1 MSRSSSSVL
10 AANVRHITAPVGL
23 WLAGIWARP
32 LLIFSF
38 LVPLAINVYGRN
50 NVLEVGRPLIIPLTA
65 IFVLVGLRRGGIQR
79 VLSTWR
85 ASPAAFWL
93 YVSVLVT
100 EVLLMFYHGS
110 PSGWAWLGGR
120 VAFFAVLLTTVAH
133 CDGEEGIK
141 DGLRGLAYGVG
152 LIAVLTVIHALR
164 IVYLPFGLPVWPART
179 FGPIHMPVP
188 RTLGLAMTIT
198 KFGILAAVA
207 LTTALVGGDKP
218 LIRPLWA
225 RAFLFC
231 VVMAAAVIS
240 QARAVYMTV
249 LATLGWAGLL
259 LVARERTLRW
269 LASARGAW
277 LTTVFYAI
285 LLIVANII
293 FPLVAPPW
301 LLNVG
306 SDTSV
311 TNVTYRLD
319 ANATGWRVLK
329 QAPLFGIGHGTLL
342 RVTQLNESIHN
353 HFWEHVVATGI
364 VGGIP
369 YLLFHTWILVSAL
382 QLLGSARATIR
393 AVAKALVVSV
403 SATYLAY
410 QFSAGYFTSVFAV
423 VCGLVISAGADE
435 QPIAQPIA
443 QPGTEPIAQKV
454 G

>member
-10 AANVRHITAPVGL
+10 AAKVRYITGPVGL

-65 IFVLVGLRRGGIQR
+65 IFVLLGLLRGGAQR
-79 VLSTWR
+79 VLSAWR
-85 ASPAAFWL
+85 ASPVAFWL
-93 YVSVLVT
+93 YTSVLAV
-100 EVLLMFYHGS
+100 ELLLTFYHGNS
-110 PSGWAWLGGR
+110 SGWAWLGGR

-133 CDGEEGIK
+133 CDGEEAVQ
-141 DGLRGLAYGVG
+141 DGLRGLSYAVGV
-152 LIAVLTVIHALR
+152 IAVLTVIHALR
-164 IVYLPFGLPVWPART
+164 IVYLPFGLPVWPGRT
-179 FGPIHMPVP
+179 FGPIRMPLP

-207 LTTALVGGDKP
+207 LTTALVGGDKR

-225 RAFLFC
+225 RAFLFG
-231 VVMAAAVIS
+231 VVIAAAVIS

-285 LLIVANII
+285 LLIVANVI

-306 SDTSV
+306 SETSV

-342 RVTQLNESIHN
+342 RVTHLNESIHN

-364 VGGIP
+364 VGAIP
-369 YLLFHTWILVSAL
+369 YLLFHMWILVSAL
-382 QLLGSARATIR
+382 QLLGSERSTISAMAR
-393 AVAKALVVSV
+393 ALVVSV

-423 VCGLVISAGADE
+423 LCGLVICAGRKE
-435 QPIAQPIA
+435 QPIGQPA
-443 QPGTEPIAQKV
+443 TGPMAQKV